1 MEKQETTTMR
11 EWVDTYQTIEDRLNV
26 ELGGDVLV
34 TTYVQDGYAKEPI
47 WGIDTYELTN
57 IFRKT
62 KLNFTNV
69 REVVEFGKENYL
81 NVTGINKTTYL
92 KIVDL
97 DDRYY
102 GFGYLMEQ

>member
-26 ELGGDVLV
+26 ELGGLAIPIG
-34 TTYVQDGYAKEPI
+34 YVKETF
-47 WGIDTYELTN
+47 WGGMRTYELTN

-62 KLNFTNV
+62 QLNFTNV
-69 REVVEFGKENYL
+69 REVVEFGRENYL
-81 NVTGINKTTYL
+81 NTPGIKETTYL

-97 DDRYY
+97 VERYY